1 MRATVMTQA
10 GGPEVLREMEVPD
23 PQAIAGHHVV
33 TVSRSGVNYA
43 DVHVRQG
50 DYLARVEY
58 PVIPGNEVVGTLPDG
73 RRVVGLCQ
81 GGGYAE
87 KTLVRRLLTWDVPDE
102 ITDDQAVALTLQGQ
116 SAWHLLHSVIRIT
129 KGDSVLVPAAAGG
142 VGSLAVQLAK
152 LAGAR
157 VIALAG
163 GADKA
168 DLVRDL
174 GADAVLDTTVGGDL
188 AARILEANEG
198 PVSAAL
204 EMVGGSV
211 FDATLA
217 ALAPRGRMAVYGC
230 VSGDRRSPSIT
241 DLMQK
246 SQSVS
251 GFWLPNLYGVRYALR
266 DSMAALFEATG
277 RGDLRPVIGP
287 CYNSAEAS
295 KAHADL
301 EARVTTGK
309 VTIKQTRQ

>member
-10 GGPEVLREMEVPD
+10 GGPEVLRQMEVPD
-23 PQAIAGHHVV
+23 PRALAGHHLV
-33 TVSRSGVNYA
+33 TVSRSGINYA

-50 DYLARVEY
+50 DYLAQVEY
-58 PVIPGNEVVGTLPDG
+58 PIIPGNEVMGTLPDG

-87 KTLVRRLLTWDVPDE
+87 KAVVRRLLTWEVPDDVNDE
-102 ITDDQAVALTLQGQ
+102 QAVALTLQGQ

-129 KGDSVLVPAAAGG
+129 RGDSVLVPAAAGG

-157 VIALAG
+157 VVALAG
-163 GADKA
+163 GRDKVE
-168 DLVRDL
+168 LVRGL
-174 GADAVLDTTVGGDL
+174 GADVVLDSSLEEDL
-188 AARILEANEG
+188 TARILEANEG

-204 EMVGGSV
+204 EMTGGSV
-211 FDATLA
+211 FDSTLA
-217 ALAPRGRMAVYGC
+217 ALAPRGRMVVYGC
-230 VSGDRRSPSIT
+230 VSGHRRSPSVT
-241 DLMQK
+241 ELMQK

-266 DSMAALFEATG
+266 DSMAALFEATA

-287 CYNSAEAS
+287 CYNSGEAAR
-295 KAHADL
+295 AHADL
-301 EARVTTGK
+301 EARLTAGK
-309 VTIKQTRQ
+309 VMIKQTQQ

>member
-1 MRATVMTQA
+1 MRAIVMSQA
-10 GGPEVLREMEVPD
+10 GGPEVLRELEVPD
-23 PQAIAGHHVV
+23 PRPIAGHHVV

-50 DYLARVEY
+50 DYLAQVEY
-58 PVIPGNEVVGTLPDG
+58 PIIPGNEVMGTLADG
-73 RRVVGLCQ
+73 RRVVALCQ

-102 ITDDQAVALTLQGQ
+102 VSDEQAVALTLQGQ

-157 VIALAG
+157 VVALAG
-163 GADKA
+163 GPAKVE
-168 DLVRDL
+168 LVRAL
-174 GADAVLDTTVGGDL
+174 GADVVLDSSWTENLT
-188 AARILEANEG
+188 ARIIEANEG
-198 PVSAAL
+198 PVSCAL
-204 EMVGGSV
+204 EMTGGEV
-211 FDATLA
+211 FDSTLA

-230 VSGDRRSPSIT
+230 VSGERRSPSIT

-266 DSMAALFEATG
+266 DSMAALFAATA
-277 RGDLRPVIGP
+277 RGDLRPVVGT
-287 CYNSAEAS
+287 CYNSDEAAR
-295 KAHADL
+295 AHMDL
-301 EARVTTGK
+301 EARLTTGK
-309 VTIKQTRQ
+309 VMIKQTRQ

>member
-1 MRATVMTQA
+1 MRAIVMTQA
-10 GGPEVLREMEVPD
+10 GGPEVLRQMEVPD
-23 PQAIAGHHVV
+23 PRAIAGHHVV

-43 DVHVRQG
+43 DIHVRQG
-50 DYLARVEY
+50 DYLAQVEY
-58 PVIPGNEVVGTLPDG
+58 PITPGNEVMGTLPDG

-87 KTLVRRLLTWDVPDE
+87 KAVVRRLLTWEVPDDVS
-102 ITDDQAVALTLQGQ
+102 DDQAVALTLQGQ

-157 VIALAG
+157 VVALAG
-163 GADKA
+163 GRDKA
-168 DLVRDL
+168 ELVRGL
-174 GADAVLDTTVGGDL
+174 GADVVLDTSLGGDL
-188 AARILEANEG
+188 TARILDANEG
-198 PVSAAL
+198 PLSAAL
-204 EMVGGSV
+204 EMTGGSV
-211 FDATLA
+211 FDSTLA

-266 DSMAALFEATG
+266 DSMAALFAATAS
-277 RGDLRPVIGP
+277 GDLRPVIGP
-287 CYNSAEAS
+287 CYNSDEATR
-295 KAHADL
+295 AHMDL
-301 EARVTTGK
+301 EARLTTGK
-309 VTIKQTRQ
+309 VMIKQTRQ